1 MKKRLVLKHWAKETI
16 VEIIFLVLM
25 LVGVLFIS
33 TRIEK
38 LENQGQKL
46 ECYEIEYNKEIYK
59 VCEK

>member
-38 LENQGQKL
+38 LENQEQKI

>member
-1 MKKRLVLKHWAKETI
+1 MKKRLVLKHWVKETI
-16 VEIIFLVLM
+16 VEIIFLALM
-25 LVGVLFIS
+25 LVAVLFIS

-38 LENQGQKL
+38 LENQEQKL